1 MLDQLRSAIDS
12 LEIGIDSASLLEA
25 LKLRDQLE
33 ARICEAVGEYEAT
46 DLWDVQGRTS
56 MTGWLQHA
64 ARMTGGDAHRMVQT
78 ARRLRQFPVTNAAWE
93 AGDLSGGQVAT
104 VLAGVRREHRE
115 LFAEQEVALVPK
127 LAPLGVAETRR
138 AMNHWSTY
146 AEGMVDPDRA
156 DEPES
161 YLRASRV
168 LGDRVALDGDLDADT
183 GELVLTALRVAE
195 TPDVPGHQRAA
206 TTRRADALA
215 DICRFFL
222 DNQASRPGARHRP
235 HVNVVVEAEDLY
247 EARRASYVG
256 GTRLSQSRATE
267 ILCDAVMHRLVID
280 PDGTILDYGR
290 ATRTISA
297 AIGSALVVSD
307 EGCRFPGCD
316 RPAKWSE
323 AHHVVWFSEGGTT
336 ELSNLVLLCSR
347 HHPIL
352 HRPGWHAKLKPD
364 GVFEV
369 TDPWGF
375 VDTTVPPRTLQL
387 C

>member
-1 MLDQLRSAIDS
+1 
-12 LEIGIDSASLLEA
+12 
-25 LKLRDQLE
+25 
-33 ARICEAVGEYEAT
+33 
-46 DLWDVQGRTS
+46 
-56 MTGWLQHA
+56 
-64 ARMTGGDAHRMVQT
+64 
-78 ARRLRQFPVTNAAWE
+78 
-93 AGDLSGGQVAT
+93 
-104 VLAGVRREHRE
+104 
-115 LFAEQEVALVPK
+115 
-127 LAPLGVAETRR
+127 
-138 AMNHWSTY
+138 MNHWSTY
-146 AEGMVDPDRA
+146 AEGVVDPDRTH
-156 DEPES
+156 EPES

-168 LGDRVALDGDLDADT
+168 LGDRVALDGDLDSDT
-183 GELVLTALRVAE
+183 GELVLTALRMAE
-195 TPDVPGHQRAA
+195 TKDLPGHQRAA
-206 TTRRADALA
+206 TTRRADALV

-222 DNQASRPGARHRP
+222 DNQTTRPGARHRP

-247 EARRASYVG
+247 EARKASYVG
-256 GTRLSQSRATE
+256 GTRLSPSRASE

-297 AIGSALVVSD
+297 AIWSALVVRD

-336 ELSNLVLLCSR
+336 EPSNLVLVCSR
-347 HHPIL
+347 HHHIL

-364 GVFEV
+364 GVLEV
-369 TDPWGF
+369 TDPWGH